1 MYAQVSMCLDI
12 VYIVG
17 MLGKYLTNPEMD
29 HWRAIKRAMRYLQRT
44 KDFMFTYRRS
54 DHLEIMGYSDFDF
67 AGCLDSK
74 RSTSGYVFM
83 LVGEVVS

>member
-1 MYAQVSMCLDI
+1 
-12 VYIVG
+12 
-17 MLGKYLTNPEMD
+17 
-29 HWRAIKRAMRYLQRT
+29 
-44 KDFMFTYRRS
+44 MFTYRRP

-83 LVGEVVS
+83 LVGEVVSWKSVKQSLITTSTMEAKFIACYEASNQGI